1 MSVQVRNLRIR
12 SSVDGSS
19 CLARSL
25 WIPSFLSY
33 GPATAESLNNSAALY
48 DDSQGRFNI
57 AERLYVECVATR
69 QRTRSTHH
77 LAVLCRN
84 EGDRAKADSLL
95 RLCLEQ
101 RSTQY
106 EVFNISITLQGQ
118 KILDHFE

>member
-1 MSVQVRNLRIR
+1 MVLAPWPI
-12 SSVDGSS
+12 SVDPI
-19 CLARSL
+19 
-25 WIPSFLSY
+25 IPLKRPGHHTEF
-33 GPATAESLNNSAALY
+33 LNNSAALY
-48 DDSQGRFNI
+48 DDRQGRFNI

-77 LAVLCRN
+77 LAVLCGN

-101 RSTQY
+101 RSTHY